1 MAQISNDG
9 WYSENTATFGDRLE
23 AARESYGMSQTEL
36 AQRLGVRDTTI
47 KSWEADEWEPRGNRL
62 QMLAGML
69 NVSLMWLL
77 SGRGEGVAAPDAHD
91 VRDQIALP
99 VRSAL
104 ADISRLRRQMQ
115 ALGAELMQ
123 AEQKLATELR
133 GMAQ

>member
-1 MAQISNDG
+1 MAQMSNDE

-23 AARESYGMSQTEL
+23 AARESCGLSQTEL

-77 SGRGEGVAAPDAHD
+77 SGRGEGVAAPDGA
-91 VRDQIALP
+91 APLAMP
-99 VRSAL
+99 ARSVL
-104 ADISRLRRQMQ
+104 ADITRLRRQMQ
-115 ALGAELMQ
+115 TLGVELMQ
-123 AEQKLATELR
+123 AEQKLAVELR
-133 GMAQ
+133 GMAR

>member
-1 MAQISNDG
+1 MAQISNDD

-23 AARESYGMSQTEL
+23 AARESCGMSQTEL

-77 SGRGEGVAAPDAHD
+77 SGRGKGVAAPDACD
-91 VRDQIALP
+91 PVVVP
-99 VRSAL
+99 VRSVL

-115 ALGAELMQ
+115 ALGIELMQ
-123 AEQKLATELR
+123 AEQKLAVELR
-133 GMAQ
+133 GMSQ

>member
-1 MAQISNDG
+1 MAQISNDD

-23 AARESYGMSQTEL
+23 AARDSCAMSQTEL

-77 SGRGEGVAAPDAHD
+77 SGRGEGVAAPDA
-91 VRDQIALP
+91 RDAIALP
-99 VRSAL
+99 ARSAL
-104 ADISRLRRQMQ
+104 ADIARLRRQMQ
-115 ALGAELMQ
+115 ALGVELMQ
-123 AEQKLATELR
+123 AEQKLTVELR
-133 GMAQ
+133 GMTQ

>member
-1 MAQISNDG
+1 MAQISNDD
-9 WYSENTATFGDRLE
+9 WYSENSATFGDRLE
-23 AARESYGMSQTEL
+23 AARESCGMTQTEL

-77 SGRGEGVAAPDAHD
+77 SGRGEGVAAPDARGP
-91 VRDQIALP
+91 VVVP
-99 VRSAL
+99 VRSVL

-115 ALGAELMQ
+115 ALGVELMQ
-123 AEQKLATELR
+123 AEQKLAVELR
-133 GMAQ
+133 GMSQ

>member
-1 MAQISNDG
+1 MAQISNDD

-23 AARESYGMSQTEL
+23 AARESCGMSQTEL

-47 KSWEADEWEPRGNRL
+47 KSWEADAWEPRGNRL

-77 SGRGEGVAAPDAHD
+77 SGRGEGVAPPDARD
-91 VRDQIALP
+91 ACDQIALP
-99 VRSAL
+99 VRSVL

-115 ALGAELMQ
+115 ALGVELMQ

-133 GMAQ
+133 EMAQ

>member
-1 MAQISNDG
+1 MAQISNDD

-23 AARESYGMSQTEL
+23 AARDSCAMSQAEL

-77 SGRGEGVAAPDAHD
+77 SGRGEGVPAPDA
-91 VRDQIALP
+91 RDRIALP
-99 VRSAL
+99 ARSAI
-104 ADISRLRRQMQ
+104 ADIARLRRQMQ
-115 ALGAELMQ
+115 TLDVQLMR
-123 AEQKLATELR
+123 AEQKLTVELR
-133 GMAQ
+133 RMTQ

>member
-1 MAQISNDG
+1 MAETTNET
-9 WYSENTATFGDRLE
+9 WYSEATATFGDRLE
-23 AARESYGMSQTEL
+23 AARESCAMSQIEL

-77 SGRGEGVAAPDAHD
+77 SGKGEGVAAPDA
-91 VRDQIALP
+91 RASLALP
-99 VRSAL
+99 VRSML
-104 ADISRLRRQMQ
+104 ADITQLRRKMQ
-115 ALGAELMQ
+115 VLGVELMQ

-133 GMAQ
+133 GMTS

>member
-1 MAQISNDG
+1 MAETTNET
-9 WYSENTATFGDRLE
+9 WYSEATATFGDRLE
-23 AARESYGMSQTEL
+23 AARESCAMSQIEL

-77 SGRGEGVAAPDAHD
+77 SGKGEGVAAPDA
-91 VRDQIALP
+91 RAPLALP
-99 VRSAL
+99 VRSML
-104 ADISRLRRQMQ
+104 ADITQLRRKMQ
-115 ALGAELMQ
+115 VLGVELMQ

-133 GMAQ
+133 GMTS